1 MIDRLPDKRFY
12 DKLIRERPEH
22 RDGVPEHISRRAFL
36 RCGLTGA
43 CGLGLVAMLG
53 QSGKSLLSSLGVQ
66 SAFAQDE
73 ATLLQDAVAE
83 KSEKYVAEARFYDKL
98 AELKVKCTLCPR
110 ECQVADRERGYCGVR
125 ENRAGEYKTLVY
137 NRPCS
142 ANPDPIEKKPLFHF
156 LPGTAAFSIATAG
169 CNIECKFCQNWQIS
183 QFRPE
188 QVASTYLT
196 PGDIVS
202 LAKQT
207 RCKSIAYTY
216 SEPVIFYEYMYDIAK
231 LGKSRGVY
239 SVIISNGY
247 ISEKPL
253 RELCNVLTAVKV
265 DFKAYTEKF
274 YRDTCSGELK
284 PILKTLETLADIG
297 IWTELV
303 VLIVPTLNDSEAE
316 IRDMSKWIV
325 THMGKNVPVHFTRFH
340 PTYKIRNLPSTP
352 VKTLER
358 SREIALAEGLNFAY
372 VGNVWG
378 HKGENTYCP
387 KCSSPVV
394 ERYGYHIK
402 AVRLN
407 HGKCGKCDGL
417 VPGLWSEDQIRA

>member
-1 MIDRLPDKRFY
+1 MIDQLPDNRFY
-12 DKLIRERPEH
+12 DKLVRERPEH
-22 RDGVPEHISRRAFL
+22 SDGVAEHISRRAFL
-36 RCGLTGA
+36 RCGLAGA
-43 CGLGLVAMLG
+43 CGLGLLTMLG
-53 QSGKSLLSSLGVQ
+53 QSGESLLSGLGVQ
-66 SAFAQDE
+66 PAFAQDE

-83 KSEKYVAEARFYDKL
+83 KSEKYVAEARFYEKL

-125 ENRAGEYKTLVY
+125 ENRGGEYKTLVY

-196 PGDIVS
+196 PENIVS
-202 LAKQT
+202 LARQT

-253 RELCNVLTAVKV
+253 RELCNVLTAVKI
-265 DFKAYTEKF
+265 DLKAYTEKF

-284 PILKTLETLADIG
+284 PILKTLEILADIG

-402 AVRLN
+402 AVRLE
-407 HGKCGKCDGL
+407 HGKCKKCGEL
-417 VPGLWSEDQIRA
+417 IPGLWSEDQIRA